1 MAKRERSGPKKAG
14 KRPPVKAVS
23 APGDKPDSPP
33 GEVNVEPEAELIL
46 ESSADGIMTIDE
58 NRCILTFN
66 PTMERLTGW
75 KKKEAIGRHCFEV
88 LKVHDTQGTDI
99 CQIRCPVLRE
109 IRGPYDLEGVIVS
122 KDAQKIDVGI
132 NYSPLP
138 SPDGEQRRLVANIR
152 DMGWLRQIENIRS
165 TLLTTISHE
174 LQTPISIIKAYAGTL
189 ARPDVQWD
197 EDTIRDKL
205 GAIEEESD
213 RLSELVSRLL
223 YTSKIDSGV
232 MPLNRLAVD
241 LPKEVHKLAQRLV
254 EPSELHTVEI
264 DFPPDFPAVF
274 TDPEKI
280 EDVLINLLDNAV
292 KFSPQGGKITIK
304 GEISDSE
311 VLVSII
317 DEGVGITRHD
327 QERIFD
333 RFYRADSSLTKTTRG
348 MGLGL
353 HICRATIEAHG
364 GRIWVQSKPGK
375 GSRFT
380 FSLPIVQKQ

>member
-1 MAKRERSGPKKAG
+1 M
-14 KRPPVKAVS
+14 
-23 APGDKPDSPP
+23 
-33 GEVNVEPEAELIL
+33 EPEAELIL

-304 GEISDSE
+304 GETSDNE

-317 DEGVGITRHD
+317 DEGVGIARHD